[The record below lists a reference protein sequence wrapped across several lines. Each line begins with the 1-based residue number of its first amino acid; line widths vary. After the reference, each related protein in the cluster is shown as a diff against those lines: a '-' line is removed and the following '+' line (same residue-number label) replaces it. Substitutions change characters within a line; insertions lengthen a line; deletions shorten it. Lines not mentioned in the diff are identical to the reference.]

1 MENDTRVTLAMLLTL
16 KTRREQSLRAK
27 LAANARQQ
35 EQLRDKKALLL
46 EERYQIWKTWRSH
59 GTVVEVL
66 DATARQT
73 LKNQLTGHFQDDQA
87 LAEQIDTLQAQAQAI
102 QIDTAQQQTLLRK
115 VLMKQEKFNTLL
127 E

>member
-59 GTVVEVL
+59 STVVEVL

-73 LKNQLTGHFQDDQA
+73 LKNQLTDHFQNDQA
-87 LAEQIDTLQAQAQAI
+87 LAEQIDTLQAQWQAL
-102 QIDTAQQQTLLRK
+102 QIDKAQQQTLLRK

>member
-35 EQLRDKKALLL
+35 EQLRNKKALLL
-46 EERYQIWKTWRSH
+46 EERYQIWRTWRSH
-59 GTVVEVL
+59 STLIGVFDL
-66 DATARQT
+66 TARQT
-73 LKNQLTGHFQDDQA
+73 LKKQLTGHFQDDQA
-87 LAEQIDTLQAQAQAI
+87 LAEQIDTLQAHSQALQN
-102 QIDTAQQQTLLRK
+102 DKAQQQTLLRK

>member
-1 MENDTRVTLAMLLTL
+1 MLLTL

-59 GTVVEVL
+59 STVVEVL

-73 LKNQLTGHFQDDQA
+73 LKNQLTDHFQNDQA
-87 LAEQIDTLQAQAQAI
+87 LAEQIDTLQAQWQAL
-102 QIDTAQQQTLLRK
+102 QIDKAQQQTLLRK